1 MEFPRSPRFAMEEG
15 LRRLEE
21 EEEDGN
27 SSNVV
32 RQELDWLQ
40 LYLSPL
46 PDSYMKAKFTLSAY
60 LACWLILKLCK
71 KAYEQ
76 RSRSSKKICL
86 SCLNLSPEPS
96 VTSPTDCMA
105 SQTTPEPVEPSPGD
119 LELED
124 TQLLSSTVDLEKQR
138 LSQETDEDYFETQSH
153 QSECPS
159 EVKTEPFESASD
171 TDSLPSDIPAETCSG
186 SQLLACEKEAACNGA
201 SDIGAASSL
210 QEFHLVNAQRL
221 GGEQQVDFPPDL
233 KGSAGKSELLISSSG
248 TGKGQTKETEPSRL
262 GQDPQ
267 LPFESPL
274 VTIPLRTKI
283 GSDGSKE
290 DSSCQPAKEVK
301 VKDSAGISDPLLEE
315 PKSES
320 FLSAAAPHLFPFWSC
335 KWGRS
340 LSDSLLEKK
349 KRGSKGN
356 KEKSTSRL
364 WHGSVPHIDCPR
376 RKLYDSETSLFSRT
390 RKKIPE
396 TRKETD
402 LPLYPFCLQLPHCTP
417 VKTSNLSWTKL
428 WHSVPEN
435 IGSQSKGP
443 SEHCC
448 QCPSALRRNRS
459 LASFSTGQPESSRRK
474 HFVKF
479 GSLSKGAKKVD
490 QALRIHII
498 TSGACP
504 DPVPSQLPH
513 PPTTPQRGDTSPQG
527 QPELHAFNLERGL
540 PVEDL
545 KLKGWSGHDSEHRA
559 QRNQCQI
566 STYPTSESLSIN
578 AEELPGPTNCR
589 SKHDRVA
596 HELLRGIDATS
607 KAASVD
613 DKQRHP
619 VDISVKTGNQTSNYT
634 ARDIPNE
641 KISLSPDL
649 KQIEP
654 QSPSHRSN
662 RDLMGCS
669 GPNLSSDDPEKAL
682 KSSERD
688 IAKEEVMVPDP
699 SCGSCASGDYSEV
712 TLLEVS
718 TEEEQN
724 ASGSADKT
732 TPPPAFQRPQ
742 AKSEK
747 NPKGKASLIII
758 AVEQKGLQATRRK
771 PNPANSV
778 SEIRPSGTL
787 GSFQEETSES
797 LSDAS
802 SALCGLN
809 GAEEVET
816 NGSEWRLHEPTVPE
830 SKEDS
835 LGVNVPGENTDWEQ
849 QVTEETTLEETQG
862 PDADSKEEPLG
873 RVDLLL
879 EKTCPPGKDSS
890 ILGVESF
897 HSGTLRVH
905 RDDGMNDHSEE
916 ELLVG
921 SQDSEARLNTK
932 QVDLAPEKEREH
944 DICMNHL
951 TDATQTSAGL
961 NLPDAALR
969 DTTNAENISKGRG
982 VERETEDFK
991 PLSPRDDFPNSETN
1005 LSSILEEGEVGEHN
1019 SHSLPMAKV
1028 FPSQEKNLDPNASE
1042 LLDPGFGNIN
1052 CEELEAPSNNVSVY
1066 KASPK
1071 GGKTGIAGRPSRFL
1085 VFPKMTSFKKNKTSG
1100 AEHFL
1105 GSSTHPSKGK
1115 AEDVDVGK
1123 DDGVQQGFQAPNT
1136 DLLSMI
1142 TLNKESSILEY
1153 SDEEMNEKRPFN
1165 RISLRRASGPGRIP
1179 LEDLDTS
1186 IPDTSVKCDR
1196 EGEGEKGGR
1205 LSLTDSSE
1213 AEMPEDSV
1221 PRRLS
1226 SESNELKRFK
1236 NTEKKIR
1243 TRFALAQKSFSN
1255 FFEPKGL
1262 EKENTD
1268 QSSKG
1273 SLKTEKEKTK
1283 VRQSSWKTLLK
1294 GKESDG
1300 MRRPALA
1307 SLAQSRL
1314 VLRSPSYPLQGVSDE
1329 GGKLTQDREG
1339 QANEQTLLSVPYVPL
1354 QVPGSP
1360 MPIRDV
1366 ASPDQRRKSE
1376 PVIKCMTTRESG
1388 ESLGG
1393 SLAVSP
1399 AEAWLKSPGTPS
1411 IHQILSFSSPCSP
1424 VYDSK
1429 DMPCKPMSPKPQSPR
1444 PNAQR
1449 RSFQYSGRVNAI
1461 SMISLGNCYSTEGSP
1476 EAPERPKTLKP
1487 RATFLLSLHDLDQ
1500 ECQKEESGV
1509 STLSQGSLATAS
1521 STQEALESKDP
1532 TFHNNT
1538 LSEGRPGEK
1547 LVCQYG
1553 KRVPPTGPTQ
1563 RPFSTIENVTW
1574 TFPFLSAD
1582 RNPSETS
1589 CRTTTMSRNHYA
1601 SLDDLWLEKQ
1611 RKRKFKKQAHLERG
1625 EHAGTLPKD
1634 LVKARMK
1641 MSVTSPVPLDIL
1653 ALKIQP
1659 ISQSAPTC
1667 LDHKCWRERI
1677 PFSMIPD
1684 GALEK
1689 SALADELGSEEDL
1702 YEDFRSSTH
1711 HYGHPGGGGEQLAIN
1726 ELISDGSVVY
1736 AEALWDHV
1744 TMDDQELGFK
1754 AGDVIEVMDAT
1765 NKEWWWGRILDGE
1778 GWFPASFVR
1787 LRVNQDEPMEDYPAK
1802 AEDGKEA
1809 DTGSISRRQGTA
1821 QSSKD
1826 QMRTN
1831 VINEI
1836 ISTEK
1841 DYIKHLKDICEGYIK
1856 QCRKRADMFTEEQLK
1871 TIFGNIEEIYKCQKK
1886 FVKALEKKFNKD
1898 HPHLSELGSCFLEY
1912 QNDFQIYSE
1921 YCNNHPNACVELSKL
1936 AKVNKYVYFFEAC
1949 RLLQK
1954 MIDISLDGFLL
1965 TPVQKICK
1973 YPLQLAEL
1981 LKYTNPQHRDFKD
1994 VEAALNAMKNVARLI
2009 NERKRRLENIDK
2021 IAQWQSSIEDWEGE
2035 DVLARSSE
2043 LIHSGE
2049 LTRISQPQAKSQQR
2063 MFFLFDHQ
2071 LIYCKKDLLRRDIL
2085 YYKGRI
2091 DMDDMEI
2098 VDLEDGKDKDFNISV
2113 KNAFKLHCS
2122 STDESHLF
2130 CAKKPEQKLRWL
2142 KAFENERKQVQ
2153 LDQETGFSITE
2164 VQKKQA
2170 MLNANKQQSSGKPKA
2185 VNRPYYDFLMRQ
2197 KHPTL
2202 PANLP
2207 QQQVFMLAE
2216 PKRKPSNF
2224 WQNISRLT
2232 PFRK

>member
-1 MEFPRSPRFAMEEG
+1 
-15 LRRLEE
+15 
-21 EEEDGN
+21 
-27 SSNVV
+27 
-32 RQELDWLQ
+32 
-40 LYLSPL
+40 
-46 PDSYMKAKFTLSAY
+46 
-60 LACWLILKLCK
+60 
-71 KAYEQ
+71 
-76 RSRSSKKICL
+76 
-86 SCLNLSPEPS
+86 
-96 VTSPTDCMA
+96 
-105 SQTTPEPVEPSPGD
+105 
-119 LELED
+119 
-124 TQLLSSTVDLEKQR
+124 
-138 LSQETDEDYFETQSH
+138 
-153 QSECPS
+153 
-159 EVKTEPFESASD
+159 
-171 TDSLPSDIPAETCSG
+171 
-186 SQLLACEKEAACNGA
+186 
-201 SDIGAASSL
+201 
-210 QEFHLVNAQRL
+210 
-221 GGEQQVDFPPDL
+221 
-233 KGSAGKSELLISSSG
+233 
-248 TGKGQTKETEPSRL
+248 
-262 GQDPQ
+262 
-267 LPFESPL
+267 
-274 VTIPLRTKI
+274 
-283 GSDGSKE
+283 
-290 DSSCQPAKEVK
+290 
-301 VKDSAGISDPLLEE
+301 
-315 PKSES
+315 
-320 FLSAAAPHLFPFWSC
+320 
-335 KWGRS
+335 
-340 LSDSLLEKK
+340 
-349 KRGSKGN
+349 
-356 KEKSTSRL
+356 
-364 WHGSVPHIDCPR
+364 
-376 RKLYDSETSLFSRT
+376 
-390 RKKIPE
+390 
-396 TRKETD
+396 
-402 LPLYPFCLQLPHCTP
+402 
-417 VKTSNLSWTKL
+417 
-428 WHSVPEN
+428 
-435 IGSQSKGP
+435 
-443 SEHCC
+443 
-448 QCPSALRRNRS
+448 
-459 LASFSTGQPESSRRK
+459 
-474 HFVKF
+474 
-479 GSLSKGAKKVD
+479 
-490 QALRIHII
+490 
-498 TSGACP
+498 
-504 DPVPSQLPH
+504 
-513 PPTTPQRGDTSPQG
+513 
-527 QPELHAFNLERGL
+527 
-540 PVEDL
+540 
-545 KLKGWSGHDSEHRA
+545 
-559 QRNQCQI
+559 
-566 STYPTSESLSIN
+566 
-578 AEELPGPTNCR
+578 
-589 SKHDRVA
+589 
-596 HELLRGIDATS
+596 
-607 KAASVD
+607 
-613 DKQRHP
+613 
-619 VDISVKTGNQTSNYT
+619 
-634 ARDIPNE
+634 
-641 KISLSPDL
+641 
-649 KQIEP
+649 
-654 QSPSHRSN
+654 
-662 RDLMGCS
+662 MGCS

-724 ASGSADKT
+724 ASGSVDKT

-879 EKTCPPGKDSS
+879 EKTCPPGNDSS

-1360 MPIRDV
+1360 MPVRDV

-1521 STQEALESKDP
+1521 STHEALES
-1532 TFHNNT
+1532 
-1538 LSEGRPGEK
+1538 
-1547 LVCQYG
+1547 
-1553 KRVPPTGPTQ
+1553 
-1563 RPFSTIENVTW
+1563 
-1574 TFPFLSAD
+1574 
-1582 RNPSETS
+1582 
-1589 CRTTTMSRNHYA
+1589 
-1601 SLDDLWLEKQ
+1601 
-1611 RKRKFKKQAHLERG
+1611 
-1625 EHAGTLPKD
+1625 
-1634 LVKARMK
+1634 KARMK

-1787 LRVNQDEPMEDYPAK
+1787 LRVNQDEPMEDYSAK

>member
-1 MEFPRSPRFAMEEG
+1 MLSVMYFLRSFF
-15 LRRLEE
+15 
-21 EEEDGN
+21 
-27 SSNVV
+27 
-32 RQELDWLQ
+32 
-40 LYLSPL
+40 
-46 PDSYMKAKFTLSAY
+46 K
-60 LACWLILKLCK
+60 
-71 KAYEQ
+71 
-76 RSRSSKKICL
+76 
-86 SCLNLSPEPS
+86 
-96 VTSPTDCMA
+96 
-105 SQTTPEPVEPSPGD
+105 TPEPVEPSPGD

-1521 STQEALESKDP
+1521 STQEALESK
-1532 TFHNNT
+1532 
-1538 LSEGRPGEK
+1538 
-1547 LVCQYG
+1547 
-1553 KRVPPTGPTQ
+1553 
-1563 RPFSTIENVTW
+1563 
-1574 TFPFLSAD
+1574 
-1582 RNPSETS
+1582 
-1589 CRTTTMSRNHYA
+1589 
-1601 SLDDLWLEKQ
+1601 
-1611 RKRKFKKQAHLERG
+1611 
-1625 EHAGTLPKD
+1625 
-1634 LVKARMK
+1634 ARMK